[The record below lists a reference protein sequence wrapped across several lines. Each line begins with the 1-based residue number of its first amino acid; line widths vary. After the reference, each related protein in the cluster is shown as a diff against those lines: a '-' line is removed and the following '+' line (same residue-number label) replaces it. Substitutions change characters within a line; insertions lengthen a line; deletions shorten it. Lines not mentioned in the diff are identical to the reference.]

1 MKVCTKNVTDLGDMA
16 GMKKNKQKTYIFTGK
31 IFISANDVLE
41 AWDNFQSFLNEHPL
55 DDEFEVELVRT
66 WFKE

>member
-1 MKVCTKNVTDLGDMA
+1 MA

>member
-31 IFISANDVLE
+31 IFISAKSIDE
-41 AWDNFQSFLNEHPL
+41 AWNNFQSFLNEYPL
-55 DDEFEVELVRT
+55 DDEFEVEV
-66 WFKE
+66 KE